1 MQSILQNL
9 RAPQASLYSDFTT
22 ALKSIFFFEMGMRK
36 PDPDIYTT
44 VINNHELIP
53 KHTLFVDDKENTDAA
68 LQLGLMESSG
78 R

>member
-1 MQSILQNL
+1 
-9 RAPQASLYSDFTT
+9 
-22 ALKSIFFFEMGMRK
+22 MGMRK

-53 KHTLFVDDKENTDAA
+53 KHTLVDDKRKYRCCTPTRTKY
-68 LQLGLMESSG
+68 GIF